1 MEKRK
6 EREAGSYDKFT
17 DKFNLW
23 NYHNIN
29 RKNNLIHKNMSDY
42 HEEQKKLDKL
52 QSLFLHEHNKEM
64 AHLQQYRRDQFKC
77 KKGTEAQEKANR

>member
-29 RKNNLIHKNMSDY
+29 RKNNLIHKYMSDY

-52 QSLFLHEHNKEM
+52 
-64 AHLQQYRRDQFKC
+64 
-77 KKGTEAQEKANR
+77 